1 MSTEAWRDQV
11 RRDAV
16 AAGWP
21 AEVAAALA
29 RHVGADRKAA
39 PKRRTTTAAL
49 PRASVSATVSLD
61 RAVTHLFG
69 LPQAIVADFK
79 AAGLSTAA
87 AAAPLLRDYLSFRN
101 RAAGMQ
107 ALQLRLLAA
116 KHWKK

>member
-21 AEVAAALA
+21 ADVAAALA

-39 PKRRTTTAAL
+39 LKRRTTTAAL
-49 PRASVSATVSLD
+49 PRASVPTTVSLD
-61 RAVTHLFG
+61 RACAMFG

-87 AAAPLLRDYLSFRN
+87 AAAPALRTYLSSRDLVASQ
-101 RAAGMQ
+101 R
-107 ALQLRLLAA
+107 ALQLQLLAQRIWR
-116 KHWKK
+116 K